1 MPRPNNSEQLLELLL
16 DGKQEEALSFLKSEK
31 DINLNYAS
39 VEPPT
44 TLLKMAASKGYK
56 DIVKLLIEKGARVNW
71 ADINSRVLPL
81 TLAAKNGHQE
91 IVKLL
96 VENGALVEFVLKG
109 KQYGPSPLYQAAE
122 SGHQE
127 IVKFL
132 LEKGADINHPE
143 FEGLST
149 LEAVFSMKK
158 EMATILMQH
167 CSQEAKNK
175 ALYRAVYRG
184 HKELVEFLL
193 TNGANPN
200 YKDQYGNE
208 NSLLMLAVIK
218 AAREE
223 KGPFYDAY
231 KRIFELLIKKGANN
245 INHPNKEG
253 DTPLHIAIKA
263 KSVEMVKILIENKAD
278 SSIHNKHNRTAF
290 GLAYSYELYTSTEG
304 LKPDQ
309 KANQDWQKILHLVAP
324 VDYAAYHGYTDT
336 IKLHA
341 ELGKDLFIKQLSDW
355 DALMLA
361 SYAGHQ
367 EIVNILLS
375 NLPHGYDAVNRW
387 GSNALILGCYAGH
400 EDIVSRLIGSDKF
413 DINKK
418 NMFGVN
424 PLIAAIFSG
433 KTVVVDQILQN
444 SKFKPDLSNKFE
456 LFLIS
461 LAFVYSIVIHH
472 NFSIPSAVF
481 ERLNGKKRDL
491 DSLPEHNVEEKG
503 IELITFS
510 KPLVNS
516 SIHEDSHE
524 KKSSFKK

>member
-208 NSLLMLAVIK
+208 NSLLMLAVIN
-218 AAREE
+218 ATREE
-223 KGPFYDAY
+223 KERRDAS
-231 KRIFELLIKKGANN
+231 KSIFELLIKKGANN

-253 DTPLHIAIKA
+253 DTPLHIATKA

-336 IKLHA
+336 IELHA
-341 ELGKDLFIKQLSDW
+341 QLGKDLFTKHDSDW

-375 NLPHGYDAVNRW
+375 KLPHGYDAVDMK
-387 GSNALILGCYAGH
+387 GSNALMYACYAGH
-400 EDIVSRLIGSDKF
+400 EHIVSTLIQSDKF

-418 NMFGVN
+418 NMFGFT

-444 SKFKPDLSNKFE
+444 PKFKPDLSSKFE

-461 LAFVYSIVIHH
+461 IACLYSSVIHQ
-472 NFSIPSAVF
+472 NFSIPSVVF

-510 KPLVNS
+510 KAVVNGIEPMS
-516 SIHEDSHE
+516 KPMKRNHH
-524 KKSSFKK
+524 